1 MFDLS
6 VPWWE
11 LILRSAVVYFSLLFL
26 LRISGKRQLGQLS
39 PFDLMLLLIVSEA
52 VQNSIVGS
60 DNSLIGG
67 LIAVTTLILVNY
79 VIGLMTFKNRR
90 FEDMVEGRPQVLI
103 HEGKVFEDIML
114 DARLTHQE
122 LKSALRHLGYFELK
136 EIKLAILENNG
147 TISVQGYEKKQ

>member
-6 VPWWE
+6 VAWWE
-11 LILRSAVVYFSLLFL
+11 LILRSVVVYFSLLFL

-67 LIAVTTLILVNY
+67 LIAVTTLIVVNY
-79 VIGLMTFKNRR
+79 AIGLITFKSKRLEN
-90 FEDMVEGRPQVLI
+90 MMEGRPQLLI

-114 DARLTHQE
+114 DAKLTHQE

-136 EIKLAILENNG
+136 DVKLAILENNG
-147 TISVQGYEKKQ
+147 TISVQGYDKKH